1 MWLFQKLFPLVCYS
15 LLNFFLLDSV
25 VSNSFDTSFQ
35 LSNCH
40 DDERA
45 ALLRFKQSFVIDRSV
60 SVYEGAYPKVSSWK
74 LDQGGHSNCCAWDGV
89 ECDEKTGH
97 VIGLNLNSSCLFG
110 SMNSNSSLF
119 GLFYLRKLNLA
130 DNHFN
135 FSPIPS
141 AIGRFSSLTR
151 LDLSDSRFFGQVP
164 LQISHLSKL
173 TFLDLSSRYDDP
185 SKKWLL
191 ELQNPNLRSLI
202 QNLTSL
208 EWLHLESVYVPST
221 VPEFLANISSLKW
234 LLLANCGLYGW
245 NKNLTGYLPEF
256 HQPSPLTWLSLWDTS
271 FSGNIPPSIGKLDS
285 LQMLYLRRC
294 NFSRQLPS
302 SLSNLTQLI
311 WLDLGENHLGGYI
324 PLFLQNLTRL
334 TSLELD
340 GNQMTGPIPSWLGN
354 LNQLETLSLQ
364 DNNLNG
370 YIPSSFQNLSQL
382 SYLSLCANRLIG
394 PIPSWL
400 GNLTRLV
407 HVYLYSNDLH
417 GSIPHSLSKLM
428 NLEQLHVQDNNL
440 SGVVEFDMFFNMRS
454 LVDFLLSN
462 NNLSVL
468 FEQRSMNATTS
479 KFTHLGPNSKLDVEY
494 KYGNFEIS

>member
-1 MWLFQKLFPLVCYS
+1 MFFSANIIHKNLKFTSIRISKFAVFFRVITQNVPQKIKKKKYSNHFNMWLFQQLFLLACYS

-25 VSNSFDTSFQ
+25 VSNSFDFSFQ

-45 ALLRFKQSFVIDRSV
+45 ALLLFKQSFVIDRSV

-89 ECDEKTGH
+89 ECDDKTGH

-119 GLFYLRKLNLA
+119 SLFYLRKLNLA

-221 VPEFLANISSLKW
+221 VPEFLANFSSLKW
-234 LLLANCGLYGW
+234 LLLANCALYG
-245 NKNLTGYLPEF
+245 EF
-256 HQPSPLTWLSLWDTS
+256 PVNIFQISP
-271 FSGNIPPSIGKLDS
+271 
-285 LQMLYLRRC
+285 
-294 NFSRQLPS
+294 
-302 SLSNLTQLI
+302 
-311 WLDLGENHLGGYI
+311 
-324 PLFLQNLTRL
+324 
-334 TSLELD
+334 SLE
-340 GNQMTGPIPSWLGN
+340 
-354 LNQLETLSLQ
+354 
-364 DNNLNG
+364 
-370 YIPSSFQNLSQL
+370 
-382 SYLSLCANRLIG
+382 
-394 PIPSWL
+394 
-400 GNLTRLV
+400 
-407 HVYLYSNDLH
+407 
-417 GSIPHSLSKLM
+417 
-428 NLEQLHVQDNNL
+428 
-440 SGVVEFDMFFNMRS
+440 
-454 LVDFLLSN
+454 
-462 NNLSVL
+462 
-468 FEQRSMNATTS
+468 
-479 KFTHLGPNSKLDVEY
+479 
-494 KYGNFEIS
+494 